1 MARRIVRKSTRRTA
15 PRRRTERAQR
25 RAQKPVPASGRST
38 PDASPVFDRVHVA
51 ISLLFLTGL
60 FLDGYAHN
68 HLLDSIESFFTP
80 WHAVFY
86 AGFFATVGWLGA
98 AFLRGRRP
106 GLSWRQAV
114 PPGYDLSLI
123 GAAVFFVGGFGDMIW
138 HTLFG
143 IEVGVEALLSP
154 THLTLALGGTILGA
168 GPLRAAWHR
177 PGDRAPWT
185 SILSATIALSGFTF
199 MTQFAQPTYNPWATS
214 SVAQA
219 HESSSAFVMQTAGI
233 AGLILQAALFSGL
246 ALYLLRRWRLP
257 FGTFTTILGLNS
269 FAMAWMH
276 FEFRQ
281 VPAFLLA
288 GLVADLLYGAWRP
301 GPERRG
307 AVQAFAFTLPALIA
321 AAQYLAFL
329 LTDEVWWSIHLWAG
343 SIVISGFV
351 GWLLSLVAFP
361 RPVGR
366 GEESRSRGVDESKG

>member
-1 MARRIVRKSTRRTA
+1 MARRPARKARSRPAPKAPGRTLRPSA
-15 PRRRTERAQR
+15 PLSMPPSQT
-25 RAQKPVPASGRST
+25 
-38 PDASPVFDRVHVA
+38 FDRVYVA
-51 ISLLFLTGL
+51 ISLFFMTGL

-68 HLLDSIESFFTP
+68 HLLSTIESFFTP

-86 AGFFATVGWLGA
+86 AGFFATVGWLGV
-98 AFLRGRRP
+98 AFLRGLRQ

-123 GAAVFFVGGFGDMIW
+123 GAAIFFAGGFGDMIW

-143 IEVGVEALLSP
+143 IEVGVDALLSP
-154 THLTLALGGTILGA
+154 THLVLALGGTVLGA
-168 GPLRAAWHR
+168 GPLRAAWQR
-177 PGDRAPWT
+177 PGDRASWT
-185 SILSATIALSGFTF
+185 AILSATIALSGITF
-199 MTQFAQPTYNPWATS
+199 MTQFAQPTYNPWAVL

-219 HESSSAFVMQTAGI
+219 HESNSAFVMQSAGVT
-233 AGLILQAALFSGL
+233 GLILQAALFSGL

-281 VPAFLLA
+281 IPAFLLA
-288 GLVADLLYGAWRP
+288 GLVADLLYRVWRP

-329 LTDEVWWSIHLWAG
+329 LTDEVWWNIHLWAG

-351 GWLLSLVAFP
+351 GWLLSLLAFP
-361 RPVGR
+361 QPVR
-366 GEESRSRGVDESKG
+366 QESRSRGVEESRG

>member
-1 MARRIVRKSTRRTA
+1 MARRIVRKSTRRA
-15 PRRRTERAQR
+15 SPRRRADRTQR
-25 RAQKPVPASGRST
+25 RPQKPAPAPARPASA
-38 PDASPVFDRVHVA
+38 PSPAFDGVYVA
-51 ISLLFLTGL
+51 ISLFFTAGL

-68 HLLDSIESFFTP
+68 QLLSTIESFFTP

-86 AGFFATVGWLGA
+86 AGFFATVAWLGV
-98 AFLRGRRP
+98 AFVRGLRQ
-106 GLSWRQAV
+106 GLPWRQAV

-123 GAAVFFVGGFGDMIW
+123 GAAIFFAGGFGDMIW

-154 THLTLALGGTILGA
+154 THLTLALGGTLLGA
-168 GPLRAAWHR
+168 GPLRAAWLR

-214 SVAQA
+214 SLAQV
-219 HESSSAFVMQTAGI
+219 HESNSAFVMQTAGV

-281 VPAFLLA
+281 IPAFLLA
-288 GLVADLLYGAWRP
+288 GLAADLLNHMWEP
-301 GPERRG
+301 GPGRRG
-307 AVQAFAFTLPALIA
+307 ALQAFAFALPTLIA
-321 AAQYLAFL
+321 AAQYLAFF
-329 LTDEVWWSIHLWAG
+329 LTDGVWWSIHLWAG
-343 SIVISGFV
+343 SILISGFV

-361 RPVGR
+361 RPVQELR
-366 GEESRSRGVDESKG
+366 T

>member
-1 MARRIVRKSTRRTA
+1 MARRPVRKPLR
-15 PRRRTERAQR
+15 
-25 RAQKPVPASGRST
+25 RST
-38 PDASPVFDRVHVA
+38 PRRSPSRSERGFAAGRGLRATAPGIAAPNDTFDRVYVA
-51 ISLLFLTGL
+51 ISLFFTAGL

-68 HLLDSIESFFTP
+68 HLLSTIESFFTP

-86 AGFFATVGWLGA
+86 AGFFATVGWLGV
-98 AFLRGRRP
+98 AFLRGRRQ

-123 GAAVFFVGGFGDMIW
+123 GAAVFFAGGLGDMIW

-154 THLTLALGGTILGA
+154 THLTLALGGTLLGA

-214 SVAQA
+214 SVAHI
-219 HESSSAFVMQTAGI
+219 HESNSAFVMQTAGV
-233 AGLILQAALFSGL
+233 AGLILQAALFSGF

-281 VPAFLLA
+281 IPAFLVA
-288 GLVADLLYGAWRP
+288 GLIADVLYRLWRP

-307 AVQAFAFTLPALIA
+307 AVQAFAFALPALIA

-343 SIVISGFV
+343 SILISGFV
-351 GWLLSLVAFP
+351 GWLLSLLAVP
-361 RPVGR
+361 LP
-366 GEESRSRGVDESKG
+366 EGVSKGLTSQ